1 MQRADKFSHLSLMFG
16 ALLQSYVFLLGDDV
30 DVNYQLGEGSAASLA
45 SGNDNGSSVTSSKVD
60 LLNNVITDNLAI
72 QELEGG
78 NNSDDPLKLNLERM
92 HNSGDGDSSNSSK
105 KSKKKEIKKNKRRDS
120 NAKDYKIR

>member
-1 MQRADKFSHLSLMFG
+1 M
-16 ALLQSYVFLLGDDV
+16 
-30 DVNYQLGEGSAASLA
+30 A